1 MQFNLKLKGK
11 VIALTFVVGVI
22 PLLIAIWFASS
33 RTSALLEDYGNR
45 YMDAGIQ
52 GFAKL
57 VDTCYKNQVLTKP
70 VEARPEALNELKKT
84 LLDEAAKMKFFETGY
99 IIIFNSD
106 GTCVYHPKT
115 EYIGTKELYQKYD
128 FAQKAIHQKTGVFNY
143 EFGGASKT
151 GALAYNQ
158 DLDWIMWSAA
168 PFDEV
173 QADAIKMKIGL
184 YIFLV
189 IVIIALAMVGLAISN
204 RLASKANMVVERMRD
219 IAQGEGDLTV
229 RLPVLSTDEFGDLAH
244 WFNEFMLK
252 LEGVINKV
260 KSATSRVANETTSV
274 ATIALDIS
282 KSTQEQASAI
292 EEVAA
297 TIEQMSSSI
306 KHNAENAQAGLVKT
320 KLTVD
325 AANNNATMAQSLSMA
340 MDEISNASQKIGDI
354 ITTVNEVAF
363 QTNLLAL
370 NAAVEAARAGEHG
383 KGFAVVAEEVRA
395 LAQRSAEASKQIRS
409 LIEDTVGKI
418 KAGDDIAKKTEESL
432 HGIASHIEELATT
445 IDEIAAASAEQSVGV
460 DELNR
465 AISQIDSSTQL
476 NAATVSDLSTT
487 ADSLN
492 NEANGLAA
500 EIGVFK
506 TSSATLQIQA
516 KPNKPTKSS
525 TASAPRVQTKL
536 PATAPASKPKSL
548 PMIEDDFEEF

>member
-11 VIALTFVVGVI
+11 VIALTFIVGVI
-22 PLLIAIWFASS
+22 PLLIAIGFVGS

-45 YMDAGIQ
+45 YMDAAIQ

-57 VDTCYKNQVLTKP
+57 VDTCYKNEVLSRP
-70 VEARPEALNELKKT
+70 IEARPEATKT
-84 LLDEAAKMKFFETGY
+84 VTTMLLSEAAKMKFFETGY
-99 IIIFNSD
+99 IIIFKSD
-106 GTCVYHPKT
+106 GTCVYHPKS

-128 FAQKAIHQKTGVFNY
+128 FAQKAIRQKTGVFNY
-143 EFGGASKT
+143 EFGGVSKT
-151 GALAYNQ
+151 GALAYNP

-173 QADAIKMKIGL
+173 QADAISLKINL
-184 YIFLV
+184 YIFLAVV
-189 IVIIALAMVGLAISN
+189 IAILALVGLWISN
-204 RLASKANMVVERMRD
+204 RLAQKANLVVTHMRD

-252 LEGVINKV
+252 LEGVITKV
-260 KSATSRVANETTSV
+260 KLATSRVGGETYQLTS
-274 ATIALDIS
+274 IAQDIS
-282 KSTQEQASAI
+282 RATQGQASAI

-306 KHNAENAQAGLVKT
+306 KHNAENAKTGLSKT

-325 AANNNATMAQSLSMA
+325 AANDNAVMAQSLSSA
-340 MDEISNASQKIGDI
+340 MDEISVASQKIGDI

-445 IDEIAAASAEQSVGV
+445 IDEIAAASAEQAVGV

-476 NAATVSDLSTT
+476 NASTVSDLSTT
-487 ADSLN
+487 ADALK
-492 NEANGLAA
+492 NEAISLTA
-500 EIGVFK
+500 EVDVFK
-506 TSSATLQIQA
+506 TSSASATVNDKPGRTVNQAPSAQTRVQQA
-516 KPNKPTKSS
+516 KTNT
-525 TASAPRVQTKL
+525 Q
-536 PATAPASKPKSL
+536 PASKPKSL

>member
-22 PLLIAIWFASS
+22 PLLIAIGFVGS

-45 YMDAGIQ
+45 YMDAAIQ

-57 VDTCYKNQVLTKP
+57 VDTSYKNEVLSRP
-70 VEARPEALNELKKT
+70 IEARPEATKT
-84 LLDEAAKMKFFETGY
+84 VTTMLLSEAAKMKFFETGY
-99 IIIFNSD
+99 IIIFKSD
-106 GTCVYHPKT
+106 GTCVYHPKS

-128 FAQKAIHQKTGVFNY
+128 FAQKAISQKTGVFNY
-143 EFGGASKT
+143 EFGGVSKT
-151 GALAYNQ
+151 GALAYNP

-173 QADAIKMKIGL
+173 QADAISLKINL
-184 YIFLV
+184 YIFLAVV
-189 IVIIALAMVGLAISN
+189 IAILALVGLWISN
-204 RLASKANMVVERMRD
+204 RLAQKANLVVTHMRD

-252 LEGVINKV
+252 LEGVITKV
-260 KSATSRVANETTSV
+260 KLATSRVGGETSQLTS
-274 ATIALDIS
+274 IAQDIS
-282 KSTQEQASAI
+282 RATQGQASAI

-306 KHNAENAQAGLVKT
+306 KHNAENAKTGLSKT

-325 AANNNATMAQSLSMA
+325 AANDNAVMAQSLSSA
-340 MDEISNASQKIGDI
+340 MDEISVASQKIGDI

-445 IDEIAAASAEQSVGV
+445 IDEIAAASAEQAVGV

-476 NAATVSDLSTT
+476 NASTVSDLSTT
-487 ADSLN
+487 ADALK
-492 NEANGLAA
+492 NEANGLTA
-500 EIGVFK
+500 EVDVFK
-506 TSSATLQIQA
+506 TSSASAAVNDKPSRTVKRAPAAQTRVQQA
-516 KPNKPTKSS
+516 KADT
-525 TASAPRVQTKL
+525 Q
-536 PATAPASKPKSL
+536 PASKPKSL

>member
-1 MQFNLKLKGK
+1 MQFDLKLKGK
-11 VIALTFVVGVI
+11 VIALTFIVGVI
-22 PLLIAIWFASS
+22 PLLIAIGFVGA

-45 YMDAGIQ
+45 YMNAGIQ

-57 VDTCYKNQVLTKP
+57 VDTSYKNEVLTRP
-70 VEARPEALNELKKT
+70 VETRPEAIATVKRM

-99 IIIFNSD
+99 VIIFNSD

-115 EYIGTKELYQKYD
+115 QYIGSKELYQKYD
-128 FAQKAIHQKTGVFNY
+128 FAQKAISQKTGVFNY
-143 EFGGASKT
+143 EFGGDSKT
-151 GALAYNQ
+151 GALAYNP

-168 PFDEV
+168 PFKEV
-173 QADAIKMKIGL
+173 QADAIKLKLSL
-184 YIFLV
+184 YIFLAVV
-189 IVIIALAMVGLAISN
+189 IVILAIIGLLISN
-204 RLASKANMVVERMRD
+204 KLASKANMVVERMSD

-229 RLPVLSTDEFGDLAH
+229 RLPILSSDEFGDIAH

-260 KSATSRVANETTSV
+260 KLATSKVGRETSNVAS
-274 ATIALDIS
+274 IAQDIS
-282 KSTQEQASAI
+282 RATQEQASAI

-306 KHNAENAQAGLVKT
+306 KHNAENAQTGLSKT

-325 AANNNATMAQSLSMA
+325 AANENATMAQSLSNA
-340 MDEISNASQKIGDI
+340 MDEISSASQKIGDI

-418 KAGDDIAKKTEESL
+418 KAGDEIAKKTEESL
-432 HGIASHIEELATT
+432 HGIAQHIEELATT
-445 IDEIAAASAEQSVGV
+445 IDEIAAASAEQAVGV

-487 ADSLN
+487 ADSLKD
-492 NEANGLAA
+492 EALGLTTEVA
-500 EIGVFK
+500 VFK
-506 TSSATLQIQA
+506 TSTSNAQLPDKKVKPVKPAPNAYTSTLQP
-516 KPNKPTKSS
+516 KPNIP
-525 TASAPRVQTKL
+525 
-536 PATAPASKPKSL
+536 PASKPKSL